1 MYREALEKWNDP
13 SITFP
18 NHQMLGH
25 GEKFQWAPVQ
35 YAQHTL
41 LLQLIGD
48 LGLGWHSNDGC
59 VLQFWISPEA
69 ARQADLRVGGDDP
82 RLRLDASAGGRCHN
96 SSLAIHRR
104 PMYKAATYGAG

>member
-1 MYREALEKWNDP
+1 MYRQALEKWNDP

-25 GEKFQWAPVQ
+25 GEKIQWAPVQ

-48 LGLGWHSNDGC
+48 LGSLHQ
-59 VLQFWISPEA
+59 LALISPEA
-69 ARQADLRVGGDDP
+69 ARQAAFESVEMTLECD
-82 RLRLDASAGGRCHN
+82 
-96 SSLAIHRR
+96 
-104 PMYKAATYGAG
+104 